1 MDTLYRFLEAQ
12 EKNYTIALNEIKN
25 GHKQSHWMWFIFPQ
39 IAGLGLSEVSKFY
52 SIKDIEEAGKY
63 LQHEVLGPRLVEIS
77 TELLKTDSHHATE
90 IFGQPDDKKLQSCM
104 TLFSQIEGADK
115 IFQDVLDKFFKGK
128 PDYKTLANQHRR

>member
-1 MDTLYRFLEAQ
+1 
-12 EKNYTIALNEIKN
+12 
-25 GHKQSHWMWFIFPQ
+25 MWFIFPQ

-128 PDYKTLANQHRR
+128 PDYKTLELLASEEI